1 MMNKLKKSVAVL
13 FCITTICSFFTS
25 INISAAASAN
35 TVKYEQTFETNDG
48 TFEPNGT
55 TMEFTDK
62 DGSSCLKV
70 TKASGV
76 DYWKAA
82 RPKSTSLVPI
92 VRANGAGVYR
102 YKAMYKTDSGAF
114 NIRPLV
120 NVQLTGNTGFVSTG
134 YTYEINSTEWK
145 EVSFDV
151 VVGEFDTSKLSGVYI
166 GQQLPSDGKD
176 KEYTYYIGYMSFEKV
191 IGFDNNLIG
200 YGDFEDD
207 QTNLNSYF
215 QANGTIMQRISNGD
229 HTYSLKVTKDANV
242 EATKAARPLYE
253 KLGTNV
259 KDKGA
264 GIYRYKA
271 RYKSESD
278 TFNLKPTVL
287 IQNSSSTSLV
297 NVNNTVSVNPTTWTE
312 TCFDFVLQD
321 ASDVKYVFIGQQV
334 PSKESAYTYYIDYM
348 SLEKVGEIGENV
360 VPNGDFEDERVNTYF
375 ENSSSVV
382 SHERVGDNINGHYL
396 KMIKSANGDYW
407 NYARPKNGGSIVS
420 NFKALGGG
428 TYVYS
433 CKYKS
438 GSGAQ
443 TINPGIKFKYGSEG
457 KAVDVGLDNY
467 KTVINDSEWTEISYI
482 FELPSDVADGLTNVY
497 VMQYFDNKEEQRVL
511 YLDDMK
517 IYKVDIKC
525 TKTFV
530 DDNGSEIS
538 DITNYDGTFRVKY
551 TVNNDG
557 IAGMDIAVVTAVKNS
572 TSLVGVD
579 VINATAA
586 KVGKVITTKTMSK
599 NAGETVDT
607 YCWDNL
613 TNMRPLLANE

>member
-102 YKAMYKTDSGAF
+102 YKAMYKTDSGTF
-114 NIRPLV
+114 NIKPLV
-120 NVQLTGNTGFVSTG
+120 NVQLTGNKDFVRTG

-176 KEYTYYIGYMSFEKV
+176 TEYTYYIGYMSFEKV

-207 QTNLNSYF
+207 RTNLNSYF
-215 QANGTIMQRISNGD
+215 DPNGTTMERVSNGD
-229 HTYSLKVTKDANV
+229 RTYSLKVTKAAGGEV
-242 EATKAARPLYE
+242 TAAARPKYE
-253 KLGTNV
+253 LLGTNV
-259 KDKGA
+259 KEKDA

-278 TFNLKPTVL
+278 TFTLKTGLKINGISENILEVKNNVTVKP
-287 IQNSSSTSLV
+287 NE
-297 NVNNTVSVNPTTWTE
+297 WTE
-312 TCFDFVLQD
+312 TCYDFVLSD
-321 ASDVKYVFIGQQV
+321 ADGVKYVFVAQQV
-334 PSKESAYTYYIDYM
+334 PDKNTAYTYYIDYM

-482 FELPSDVADGLTNVY
+482 FELPSDVADALTNVY